1 MEEIMAGKGFTRS
14 FKPLQ
19 ILSEEEVEAIHRAT
33 LEVLWVT
40 GVRME
45 HERALKLLEK
55 NGCRVDY
62 DEMRVRIP
70 QGLVEDCL
78 RRTPSSFHAQAR
90 DQKNSLMIGGNNL
103 YLAVAP
109 GNQTVD
115 MDTWEPRPA
124 TRKENYEGVTVL
136 DALPTVHF
144 FSPYTPYFGFESVPP
159 CMAMLE
165 SLAARI
171 RNSTKFQC
179 VGFSNDSEIF
189 AIKMAQA
196 VGIEIL
202 GTCAIAPPLS
212 FYRDAVESA
221 FRFAEAGL
229 PMRII
234 GGQVMGGTA
243 PATIAGGIVTNN
255 AEVIA
260 GLVLA
265 QLIRPGTRVL
275 VKDFS
280 ASLNMRSGAP
290 AFGGIEIC
298 LHNAASNQ
306 IFQKYGIPLDDTT
319 AYPNAKMPDYQSSYE
334 KAFRVFTAGLSGAN
348 TLLYHGSVHGE
359 LTHHPIQAILDDDS
373 AGMVGRFME
382 GIAVN
387 DETLAVDLIEEVG
400 PIPGHFL
407 DKEHTRKWWKLEQF
421 MPKAADSLTYPEWM
435 NTGKKSC
442 LDYARERME
451 EILATHKPTP
461 LTPSQEEDVER
472 ILEEARNCYKE
483 KGLITEE
490 EMAKYRESMK
500 SPNYPH
506 E

>member
-1 MEEIMAGKGFTRS
+1 MATKGFTRK
-14 FKPLQ
+14 FRPLE
-19 ILSEEEVEAIHRAT
+19 ILTEEEVEEIHRGI

-45 HERALKLLEK
+45 HDRALKLFEK

-62 DEMRVRIP
+62 QEKRVRISP
-70 QGLVEDCL
+70 ALAEECL
-78 RRTPSSFHAQAR
+78 RKAPSSFYAPAR
-90 DQKNSLMIGGNNL
+90 DPINSLMIGGNTL
-103 YLAVAP
+103 CLAVAP
-109 GNQTVD
+109 GQQTVD
-115 MDTWEPRPA
+115 PDTWEPRPA
-124 TRKENYEGVTVL
+124 TRKENYDGVTIL

-144 FSPYTPYFGFESVPP
+144 FSPYTPYFGFEHVPP

-179 VGFSNDSEIF
+179 VGFSNDSEMF

-212 FYRDAVESA
+212 FYQDAVESA

-229 PMRII
+229 PLRVI

-243 PATIAGGIVTNN
+243 PATIAGGIVTNG

-260 GLVLA
+260 GLVLT
-265 QLIRPGTRVL
+265 QLIKPGTRVL

-280 ASLNMRSGAP
+280 ASVNMRSGAP
-290 AFGGIEIC
+290 VFGGIDIC

-306 IFQKYGIPLDDTT
+306 IFRRYGVPLDDTT

-334 KAFRVFTAGLSGAN
+334 KAFRIFVAGLSGAN

-382 GIAVN
+382 GITV
-387 DETLAVDLIEEVG
+387 DSETLAIDLIHEVG
-400 PIPGHFL
+400 PIPGHYL
-407 DKEHTRKWWKLEQF
+407 DKAHTRKWWKLEQF
-421 MPKAADSLTYPEWM
+421 LPKAADQLTYPEWLR
-435 NTGKKSC
+435 TGKKTC
-442 LDYARERME
+442 LDYARERMDA
-451 EILATHKPTP
+451 ILSSHKTTP
-461 LTPSQEEDVER
+461 LTSNQEEEVEKV
-472 ILEEARNCYKE
+472 LEEARKYYKK
-483 KGLITEE
+483 KGLITNE
-490 EMAKYRESMK
+490 EMSAYRKSMR
-500 SPNYPH
+500 SRNYPY

>member
-1 MEEIMAGKGFTRS
+1 MAGKGFTRN
-14 FKPLQ
+14 FRPLQ

-45 HERALKLLEK
+45 HERALKLLDK

-78 RRTPSSFHAQAR
+78 RKTPSSFHAQAR
-90 DQKNSLMIGGNNL
+90 DHKNSLMIGGNTL
-103 YLAVAP
+103 CLAVAP
-109 GNQTVD
+109 GTQTVD
-115 MDTWEPRPA
+115 IDTWEPRPA
-124 TRKENYEGVTVL
+124 TRKENYDGVTVL

-171 RNSTKFQC
+171 RKSTKFQC
-179 VGFSNDSEIF
+179 VGFSNDSELF
-189 AIKMAQA
+189 AIKMAEA

-221 FRFAEAGL
+221 FRFVEAGFPL
-229 PMRII
+229 RII

-243 PATIAGGIVTNN
+243 PSTIAGGIVTNN
-255 AEVIA
+255 AEVVA
-260 GLVLA
+260 GLVLV
-265 QLIRPGTRVL
+265 QSIRPGTRIL

-280 ASLNMRSGAP
+280 ASVNMRSGAP

-306 IFQKYGIPLDDTT
+306 IFQKYGIPLDNTT
-319 AYPNAKMPDYQSSYE
+319 AYPNAKIPDYQSSYE
-334 KAFRVFTAGLSGAN
+334 KVFRIFTAGLSGAN

-359 LTHHPIQAILDDDS
+359 LTHHPVQAILDDDS

-382 GIAVN
+382 GISVN
-387 DETLAVDLIEEVG
+387 DETLAVDLIKEVG

-407 DKEHTRKWWKLEQF
+407 DKEHTRKWWKIEQF
-421 MPKAADSLTYPEWM
+421 MQKSSDNLTYPEWL
-435 NTGKKSC
+435 NAGKKTC

-451 EILATHKPTP
+451 EILLTHKSTA
-461 LTPSQEEDVER
+461 LTSSQEDDVEK
-472 ILEEARNCYKE
+472 ILEEARTYYKE
-483 KGLITEE
+483 KRLITEE
-490 EMAKYRESMK
+490 EMRKYRASIK
-500 SPNYPH
+500 SSNYPY